1 MTGRVPKLKI
11 RLLAVLVLV
20 LYACGGGGAAED
32 ATGEEIY
39 VQVCARCHGSDLTGG
54 TGLPLVGED
63 ARSVDKPER
72 YFVQSI
78 SAGIGRMPSF
88 RGTLSDEQILRVTRY
103 VMERQG
109 R

>member
-1 MTGRVPKLKI
+1 MTARVPRLWTI
-11 RLLAVLVLV
+11 VLLAVLLHG
-20 LYACGGGGAAED
+20 CGGGGVPED
-32 ATGEEIY
+32 ATGGEIY
-39 VQVCARCHGSDLTGG
+39 VQVCARCHGADLRGG
-54 TGLPLVGED
+54 TGLALVGED
-63 ARSVDKPER
+63 ARSIDKPER

-88 RGTLSDEQILRVTRY
+88 RGTLSEEQILRVTHY

>member
-1 MTGRVPKLKI
+1 MTARTRGLWTVAV
-11 RLLAVLVLV
+11 LAVV
-20 LYACGGGGAAED
+20 LYGCGGGGVPED
-32 ATGEEIY
+32 ATGQEIY
-39 VQVCARCHGSDLTGG
+39 VQVCARCHGEDLRGG
-54 TGLPLVGED
+54 TGLALVGED
-63 ARSVDKPER
+63 ARSIDKPER

-88 RGTLSDEQILRVTRY
+88 RGTLSEEQILRVTRY

>member
-1 MTGRVPKLKI
+1 MTARAPGLWTVAV
-11 RLLAVLVLV
+11 LAVL
-20 LYACGGGGAAED
+20 LYGCGGGGVPED
-32 ATGEEIY
+32 ATGQEIY
-39 VQVCARCHGSDLTGG
+39 VQVCARCHGEDLSGG
-54 TGLPLVGED
+54 TGVPLVGED
-63 ARSVDKPER
+63 ARSIDKPER

-88 RGTLSDEQILRVTRY
+88 RGTLSEEQILRVTHY

>member
-1 MTGRVPKLKI
+1 MIVRVLRVGI
-11 RLLAVLVLV
+11 VAALALLV
-20 LYACGGGGAAED
+20 YACGGGGVPED

-39 VQVCARCHGSDLTGG
+39 VQVCARCHGEDLQGG
-54 TGLPLVGED
+54 TGLALVGED
-63 ARSVDKPER
+63 ARSIDKPER

-88 RGTLSDEQILRVTRY
+88 RGTLNEEQILRVTRY

>member
-1 MTGRVPKLKI
+1 MIIRAPKLWAI
-11 RLLAVLVLV
+11 AVLVAAL
-20 LYACGGGGAAED
+20 LNACGGGGVPED

-39 VQVCARCHGSDLTGG
+39 VQVCARCHGDDLRGG
-54 TGLPLVGED
+54 TGLPLIGED
-63 ARSVDKPER
+63 ARSIDKPER

-103 VMERQG
+103 VMEQQG